1 MFPSR
6 KSCQGGG
13 KKWKMNSKVKIN
25 VDTRKLFYLVTILS
39 VLIFIIGNIITITNN
54 ALNIGIFNALSRD
67 YFDILTMFIPFSIWA
82 WLIILGT
89 LFVKKNW
96 IVIITCIV
104 LAIPHIVVIVVM
116 HAYSYSVLD
125 ILKWYVMILSFGSI
139 TL

>member
-1 MFPSR
+1 
-6 KSCQGGG
+6 
-13 KKWKMNSKVKIN
+13 MNSKVKIN

-82 WLIILGT
+82 WLIIFGT

-104 LAIPHIVVIVVM
+104 LAIPHIVVIVVI

-125 ILKWYVMILSFGSI
+125 ILKWYVMILSFGII
-139 TL
+139 TP